1 VGEPDHGELE
11 QATVSHLTKH
21 AIGNLRVQA
30 KPFQRATWPPDST
43 EFVGELFLM
52 VHSTADRP
60 SDRLREALAHLRQ
73 GVESGEIALGGFS
86 ITEFSEDEIFH
97 EADDEQGKIRV
108 LPIVVKVEQE

>member
-1 VGEPDHGELE
+1 
-11 QATVSHLTKH
+11 VSSSDGAL
-21 AIGNLRVQA
+21 NR
-30 KPFQRATWPPDST
+30 RPP
-43 EFVGELFLM
+43 E
-52 VHSTADRP
+52 RP
-60 SDRLREALAHLRQ
+60 STRGARASRQ